1 MTVALLLRRARAQA
15 GLLLAVTATALVA
28 LTVLGTCALLLGPG
42 RSGAL
47 DAAVA
52 GAPPGATAVQ
62 ARVDPAPGA
71 DAAAVAAR
79 TAALLEDALAP
90 LPADASVW
98 SETPLL
104 ALEGMPAS
112 YGPAFAYLADAPG
125 VGDLARLVA
134 GTWPGGEDG
143 AGEQRAGEQRAGGHG
158 AVADAGAQAPV
169 PVAVPRAAAEAL
181 GLAVGDVLRLGP
193 SADSAPDADLV
204 VRVSGVYAPRG
215 AGGDATPW
223 TRDLLAGAG
232 ADPDHGRPGT
242 QGRRTSPA
250 FGPLVVAPDATGG
263 VLAAAGTGPV
273 SVAVQPGDVRA
284 DAATLSRVA
293 GRVAGVR
300 TELAD
305 RLGDAAERVVVRTT
319 LPAVLRAAVTQHGV
333 TGAAA
338 AVAGLL
344 CGVLAVAALLLAG
357 RLLAARRAGERTL
370 LQDRGAGR
378 SWLLR
383 AAVAEAG
390 VVVGVAAVLAVPASL
405 ALYAVAA
412 AAVPVL
418 PPVGAP
424 PGVLLGTAAAGALA
438 LLLALC
444 APAAR
449 TVASHRV
456 EGVRRFART
465 GADLLLVA
473 LAAVVA
479 LRLRGGTSDVLRT
492 LAPVLC
498 LVALSVIALRAVPFV
513 ARGAERSARRSRR
526 FVLPLAALDVAR
538 RPRPAAAVLLVVLAA
553 AGSTFGAAWWAT
565 TARSQGEQAEVQVPA
580 ELVVSGLTGT
590 PAEQEDALRTAA
602 GVAGLPAVDRVT
614 ALGTLVGA
622 GSGEA
627 PTRLLAVAQDAP
639 LRGRLPDGLRWP
651 DLTADLLPGGP
662 APTLALGAAGERGF
676 RLEGTATGAVP
687 VTAVATLVLQDA
699 RGVRTAVVT
708 EEVPLDGVVH
718 DLVPAAA
725 PGRTGTSTPGPE
737 EDGALAAVLLHL
749 RAGAPLPEAGAAPS
763 QVQVRVGWDAPAAS
777 GGSGAGA
784 AWGAAPTTASALALP
799 ASSATV
805 DREGLRAGATLDL
818 VAATAGPAD
827 LVLCGFPRPGPLP
840 VLVSRDLATG
850 ASLRV
855 GDLLDVLVG
864 RTPVPARVVGVA
876 PYLPGAPEGPAV
888 LADLDALS
896 RAALAQAEAATLVDA
911 WWVDGAGPDAAAA
924 LRDRGAEVTVHADVA
939 AALRDGPQQAAVGTA
954 LALLVGAAVLL
965 ALVGAVLHAAGSA
978 DDRGPEVARLLALG
992 ASPRAVAATH
1002 VAQHAVLDVLG
1013 VAVGTAVGAATAS
1026 LLAPALTVTASGG
1039 APVPPA
1045 LVVWPWPVQ
1054 GAVLAA
1060 LVVGST
1066 LVTLPVVG
1074 ALVRRAT
1081 ASHLRVGDA
1090 A

>member
-1 MTVALLLRRARAQA
+1 MTFALLLRRARAQA

-42 RSGAL
+42 RAGAL
-47 DAAVA
+47 DAALA

-62 ARVDPAPGA
+62 ARVDPAPGE

-79 TAALLEDALAP
+79 AVALLEGALEP
-90 LPADASVW
+90 LAADSSVW

-104 ALEGMPAS
+104 ALEEVPAS
-112 YGPAFAYLADAPG
+112 DGPPPDGPAFAYLADAPG
-125 VGDLARLVA
+125 VEDVARLVE
-134 GTWPGGEDG
+134 GTWPGGAVGGADG
-143 AGEQRAGEQRAGGHG
+143 
-158 AVADAGAQAPV
+158 PV

-193 SADSAPDADLV
+193 SADSAPDAALA

-242 QGRRTSPA
+242 QDRRTSPA
-250 FGPLVVAPDATGG
+250 YGPLVVAPGAAAG
-263 VLAAAGTGPV
+263 VLGEAGTGPV
-273 SVAVQPGDVRA
+273 AVAVHPH
-284 DAATLSRVA
+284 AAGAGAGTLSRVA

-305 RLGDAAERVVVRTT
+305 GLGETADRVVVRTT

-357 RLLAARRAGERTL
+357 RLLAARRAGERAL
-370 LQDRGAGR
+370 LADRGAGR
-378 SWLLR
+378 AWLLR
-383 AAVAEAG
+383 AATAEAG
-390 VVVGVAAVLAVPASL
+390 VVVLVAAVLAVPASL
-405 ALYAVAA
+405 GLYAVGAA
-412 AAVPVL
+412 VVPVL

-424 PGVLLGTAAAGALA
+424 PGVLLGTVAAGALA

-444 APAAR
+444 APTAGAA
-449 TVASHRV
+449 ASHRA

-473 LAAVVA
+473 LAAVVV
-479 LRLRGGTSDVLRT
+479 LRLRGGTSDALRT

-498 LVALSVIALRAVPFV
+498 LVALSVLALRAVPLL

-538 RPRPAAAVLLVVLAA
+538 RPRPAAAVLLLVLAA
-553 AGSTFGAAWWAT
+553 AGGTFGTSWWAT
-565 TARSQGEQAEVQVPA
+565 AVRSQGEQAEVRVPA
-580 ELVVSGLTGT
+580 ELVASGLAGT
-590 PAEQEDALRTAA
+590 PAEQGEAVRAA
-602 GVAGLPAVDRVT
+602 GGVAALPAVDRVT

-627 PTRLLAVAQDAP
+627 PTRLLAVARDAP
-639 LRGRLPDGLRWP
+639 LHGRLPDGARWR
-651 DLTADLLPGGP
+651 DLTAGLPPGSP
-662 APTLALGAAGERGF
+662 APTLALGEAGGAVGL
-676 RLEGTATGAVP
+676 RLEGTADGVVP
-687 VTAVATLVLQDA
+687 VTAAVTLVLQDEQ
-699 RGVRTAVVT
+699 GVRTAVGT
-708 EEVPLDGVVH
+708 EEVPLDGRTH
-718 DLVPAAA
+718 ELVPTAA
-725 PGRTGTSTPGPE
+725 PGRASSAVPSGN
-737 EDGALAAVLLHL
+737 GALAAVLLHL
-749 RAGAPLPEAGAAPS
+749 RADAPLPESGAAPA
-763 QVQVRVGWDAPAAS
+763 QVRVHLGWDAPAT
-777 GGSGAGA
+777 GGGVGA

-799 ASSATV
+799 TSSVTV
-805 DREGLRAGATLDL
+805 DREGLQAGATLDL
-818 VAATAGPAD
+818 VAAAAGPAD
-827 LVLCGFPRPGPLP
+827 LVLSGFPRPGALP
-840 VLVSRDLATG
+840 VLVSQDLASG
-850 ASLRV
+850 SSLRA
-855 GDLLDVLVG
+855 GDLLEVLVG

-896 RAALAQAEAATLVDA
+896 RAALAQAETATLVDG
-911 WWVDGAGPDAAAA
+911 WWVDGAAPGAAAA
-924 LRDRGAEVTVHADVA
+924 LRDQGADVTVRAEVA
-939 AALRDGPQQAAVGTA
+939 AALRDGPQQAAVGAA

-992 ASPRAVAATH
+992 AAPRAVAATH
-1002 VAQHAVLDVLG
+1002 TAQHAVLDVLG
-1013 VAVGTAVGAATAS
+1013 VAAGAAVGAATAW

-1039 APVPPA
+1039 APVPPPV
-1045 LVVWPWPVQ
+1045 VVWPWAVQ
-1054 GAVLAA
+1054 GPVLAA
-1060 LVVGST
+1060 LVVGAT
-1066 LVTLPVVG
+1066 VVTLPVVR